1 MKHPICKLSL
11 FLSFL
16 ICTSCNSNE
25 KVEKEKSN
33 THMHKSNFKELVN
46 RFEDTKRDVWQK
58 PNLILEKLGD
68 LQGKKV
74 ADIGAG
80 TGYLSFKLREKGAEV
95 IAKDIDVRF
104 IKYIDSV
111 SASLPDS
118 LQISTAIIPPDNPEL
133 EDLSFDMVTLL
144 NTYHHI
150 ENRISYFFKVWK
162 GLKDGGKLVIID
174 FKKKE
179 SSYGPPI
186 EMRLN
191 EMEVSKELKKAGFA
205 KVIIDM
211 TTLEEQYIITA
222 KKVMKKENL
231 MEQSKKYDK

>member
-1 MKHPICKLSL
+1 MRHSTIKLFL
-11 FLSFL
+11 FLSF
-16 ICTSCNSNE
+16 IVYTSCSSNE
-25 KVEKEKSN
+25 KGEKEKAN

-46 RFEDTKRDVWQK
+46 RFEDTERDVWQK

-95 IAKDIDVRF
+95 VAKDIDERF

-111 SASLPDS
+111 STSLPDS
-118 LQISTAIIPPDNPEL
+118 LKINAAIIPLDNPQL
-133 EDLSFDMVTLL
+133 EDLSFDLVTLL

-150 ENRISYFFKVWK
+150 ENRVSYFFKVWK

-179 SSYGPPI
+179 SSHGPPI

-222 KKVMKKENL
+222 KKVLKKENL